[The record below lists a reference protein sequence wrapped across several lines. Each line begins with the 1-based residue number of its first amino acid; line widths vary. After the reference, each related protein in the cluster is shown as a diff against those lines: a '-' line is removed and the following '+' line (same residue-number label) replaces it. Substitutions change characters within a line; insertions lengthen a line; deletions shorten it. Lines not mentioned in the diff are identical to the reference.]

1 MSAGL
6 KRKDPNQEVHEFDP
20 NTNRKLRNW
29 FVREKR
35 DLPFR
40 KNRTPYSTWVSEIM
54 LQQTRVAA
62 MLPLYEKFMNRF
74 PNPVDLAAAEEEE
87 VFRYWQGLG
96 YYSRAKNLL
105 AGVRKLVNEFDGEFP
120 KTLDET
126 LSLPGIGPYT
136 ARAILS
142 ISYNLP
148 FAVLDGNA
156 KRVLSRLV
164 MFRES
169 GPKADSTL
177 QKIADSFLNQ
187 DFPGDHNE
195 AVMELGARI
204 CIPKPLCTQC
214 PLQTD
219 CIAYQNGVQ
228 ESIPETE
235 KKKKEIPLNIRF
247 YVLKGKQGILLI
259 RYPERR
265 FFKTIYSLPF
275 SFEGQNPYEPDPVL
289 HWDLSASDLGI
300 KFKHT
305 ITHHKIQGFVSEIQL
320 DTKVEKEIL
329 ENFRKIRPS
338 IETKYCEWKDLE
350 TEFPSSIARKIK
362 QAFSKQEVILP
373 GLEAKTSSSKRKSK

>member
-1 MSAGL
+1 MPAGL
-6 KRKDPNQEVHEFDP
+6 KQKEVNLPTFEFDP
-20 NTNRKLRNW
+20 KTNLKLRSW
-29 FVREKR
+29 FVQEKR
-35 DLPFR
+35 ELAFR

-62 MLPLYEKFMNRF
+62 MLPLYEKFIHRF
-74 PNPVDLAAAEEEE
+74 PKPEDLAIAEEEE

-105 AGVRKLVNEFDGEFP
+105 AGVQKLVNEFGGKFP
-120 KTLDET
+120 KTLEDA
-126 LSLPGIGPYT
+126 LSLPGVGPYT

-164 MFRES
+164 LFRES
-169 GPKADSTL
+169 GSKADPSL
-177 QKIADSFLNQ
+177 QKIADSFLNLE
-187 DFPGDHNE
+187 FPGDHNE

-204 CIPKPLCTQC
+204 CIPKPLCNEC
-214 PLQTD
+214 PLQND
-219 CIAYQNGVQ
+219 CLAYQNGVQ
-228 ESIPETE
+228 ESIPEME

-247 YVLKGKQGILLI
+247 YVLKTKQGILLI

-275 SFEGQNPYEPDPVL
+275 AFEGKNPYEADPL
-289 HWDLSASDLGI
+289 LDWSLKPTDLGI

-305 ITHHKIQGFVSEIQL
+305 ITHHKIQGFVSETEL
-320 DTKVEKEIL
+320 DPKAEKKIL

-338 IETKYCEWKDLE
+338 IEIKYCNWKNLE
-350 TEFPSSIARKIK
+350 TEFPSSIAKKIK
-362 QAFSKQEVILP
+362 QTLAKDGAVLP
-373 GLEAKTSSSKRKSK
+373 GLEN

>member
-1 MSAGL
+1 MPAGL
-6 KRKDPNQEVHEFDP
+6 KQKDPILEIQEFDP
-20 NTNRKLRNW
+20 KTNLKLRNW
-29 FVREKR
+29 FLKEKR

-62 MLPLYEKFMNRF
+62 MLPLYEKFMARF
-74 PNPVDLAAAEEEE
+74 PKPEDLASAEEEE

-105 AGVRKLVNEFDGEFP
+105 AGVRKLVNEFRGKFP
-120 KTLDET
+120 ETLEEA

-156 KRVLSRLV
+156 KRVLSRLA

-169 GPKADSTL
+169 GPKADPIL
-177 QKIADSFLNQ
+177 QKIADSFLNR

-235 KKKKEIPLNIRF
+235 KKKKEIPLDIRF
-247 YVLKGKQGILLI
+247 YILKGKQGILLV

-275 SFEGQNPYEPDPVL
+275 SFEGKNPYEPDPVL
-289 HWDLSASDLGI
+289 DWDLKTSDLGI

-305 ITHHKIQGFVSEIQL
+305 ITHHKIQGFVSETEL
-320 DTKVEKEIL
+320 DAKKEKRIL
-329 ENFRKIRPS
+329 EDFRKARPS
-338 IETKYCEWKDLE
+338 IEIKYCHWRDLE
-350 TEFPSSIARKIK
+350 TEFPSSIAKKIK
-362 QAFSKQEVILP
+362 QTLAKNGAVLP
-373 GLEAKTSSSKRKSK
+373 GLEN

>member
-1 MSAGL
+1 MPAGL
-6 KRKDPNQEVHEFDP
+6 KQKVTDLPTYEFDP
-20 NTNRKLRNW
+20 KTNLKLRSW
-29 FVREKR
+29 FLKEKR
-35 DLPFR
+35 DLAFR

-62 MLPLYEKFMNRF
+62 MLPLYEKFMHRF
-74 PNPVDLAAAEEEE
+74 PKPEDLAIAEEEE

-105 AGVRKLVNEFDGEFP
+105 AGVQKLVNEFGGKFP
-120 KTLDET
+120 KTLEDA
-126 LSLPGIGPYT
+126 LSLPGVGPYT

-164 MFRES
+164 MFKES
-169 GPKADSTL
+169 GPKADPVL
-177 QKIADSFLNQ
+177 QKIADSFLNLE
-187 DFPGDHNE
+187 FPGDHNE

-214 PLQTD
+214 PLQND
-219 CIAYQNGVQ
+219 CIAYRNGVQ
-228 ESIPETE
+228 EEIPVIE

-247 YVLKGKQGILLI
+247 YILKTKQGILLV

-275 SFEGQNPYEPDPVL
+275 SFEGKNPYEADPVL
-289 HWDLSASDLGI
+289 DWNLKSFDLGI

-305 ITHHKIQGFVSEIQL
+305 ITHHKIQGFVSETAL
-320 DTKVEKEIL
+320 DQKLERKIL
-329 ENFRKIRPS
+329 ENFHKIRPS
-338 IETKYCEWKDLE
+338 IEIKYCNWKNLE
-350 TEFPSSIARKIK
+350 TEFPSSIAKKIK
-362 QAFSKQEVILP
+362 QTLAKDGAVLP
-373 GLEAKTSSSKRKSK
+373 GLDN

>member
-1 MSAGL
+1 MRAGL
-6 KRKDPNQEVHEFDP
+6 KQKETDLPTYEFDP
-20 NTNRKLRNW
+20 KTNLKLRNW
-29 FVREKR
+29 FVQEKR
-35 DLPFR
+35 DLAFR

-62 MLPLYEKFMNRF
+62 MLPLYEKFMHRF
-74 PNPVDLAAAEEEE
+74 PKPEDLAIAEEEE

-105 AGVRKLVNEFDGEFP
+105 AGVQKLVNEFGGKFP
-120 KTLDET
+120 KTLEDA
-126 LSLPGIGPYT
+126 LSLPGVGPYT

-164 MFRES
+164 LFKES
-169 GPKADSTL
+169 GPKADATL
-177 QKIADSFLNQ
+177 QKIADSFLNLE
-187 DFPGDHNE
+187 FSGDHNE

-204 CIPKPLCTQC
+204 CIPKPLCKEC
-214 PLQTD
+214 PLQND
-219 CIAYQNGVQ
+219 CLAYQNGVQ
-228 ESIPETE
+228 ESIPEME

-247 YVLKGKQGILLI
+247 YILKTKQGILLI

-275 SFEGQNPYEPDPVL
+275 SFEGKNPYEADPVL
-289 HWDLSASDLGI
+289 DWSLKPADLGI

-305 ITHHKIQGFVSEIQL
+305 ITHHKIQGFVSETEL
-320 DTKVEKEIL
+320 DPKSEKKIL

-338 IETKYCEWKDLE
+338 IEIKYCNWKNLE
-350 TEFPSSIARKIK
+350 TEFPSSIAKKIK
-362 QAFSKQEVILP
+362 QTLAKDGTVLP
-373 GLEAKTSSSKRKSK
+373 GLEN

>member
-1 MSAGL
+1 MPAGL
-6 KRKDPNQEVHEFDP
+6 KQKETDRPSYEFDP
-20 NTNRKLRNW
+20 KTNLKLRNW
-29 FVREKR
+29 FLKEKR
-35 DLPFR
+35 ELAFR

-62 MLPLYEKFMNRF
+62 MLPLYEKFMQRF
-74 PNPVDLAAAEEEE
+74 PNPTDLAIAEEEE

-105 AGVRKLVNEFDGEFP
+105 AGVRILVSEFGGNFP
-120 KTLDET
+120 KTLEDA
-126 LSLPGIGPYT
+126 LSLPGVGPYT

-164 MFRES
+164 LFKES
-169 GPKADSTL
+169 GSKADPTL
-177 QKIADSFLNQ
+177 QRIADSFLNLQ
-187 DFPGDHNE
+187 FPGDHNE

-204 CIPKPLCTQC
+204 CIPKPLCTDC
-214 PLQTD
+214 PLRND
-219 CIAYQNGVQ
+219 CLAYQNGVQ
-228 ESIPETE
+228 ESIPEME

-247 YVLKGKQGILLI
+247 FILKTEQGILLI

-275 SFEGQNPYEPDPVL
+275 LFEGKNPYESDPIL
-289 HWDLSASDLGI
+289 DWSIKTSDLGI

-305 ITHHKIQGFVSEIQL
+305 ITHHKIQGFVSETEL
-320 DTKVEKEIL
+320 DRISEKKIL

-338 IETKYCEWKDLE
+338 IEIKYCNWKNLE
-350 TEFPSSIARKIK
+350 TEFPSSIAKKIK
-362 QAFSKQEVILP
+362 QTLEKDGEVLP
-373 GLEAKTSSSKRKSK
+373 GLKK